1 MSEHT
6 DNPANRRHE
15 LLFKQIMN
23 EVVVGHPKLLTD
35 AVTITIIS
43 RCTGKVLV
51 LESPSRHVK
60 DVEKHLRSW
69 DFGYTM

>member
-35 AVTITIIS
+35 AVTI
-43 RCTGKVLV
+43 
-51 LESPSRHVK
+51 
-60 DVEKHLRSW
+60 KHFCDGTFHSIH
-69 DFGYTM
+69 FGTLIDHA